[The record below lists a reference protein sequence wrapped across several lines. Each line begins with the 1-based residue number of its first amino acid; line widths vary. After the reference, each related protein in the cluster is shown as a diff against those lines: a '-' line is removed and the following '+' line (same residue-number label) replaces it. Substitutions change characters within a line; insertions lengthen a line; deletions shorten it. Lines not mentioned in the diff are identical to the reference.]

1 MIQYE
6 ISVSIKV
13 RGKKR
18 KTKGR
23 KKKMRVCLKSDQI
36 YRQEKLC
43 GGV

>member
-23 KKKMRVCLKSDQI
+23 KKNACVFEVRPDI
-36 YRQEKLC
+36 
-43 GGV
+43 